1 MKLKYDLVV
10 FDWDGTLMDSEA
22 RIVDC
27 MQRAAADVGVT
38 VPGRAEARDI
48 IGLGLEQAV
57 ARLFPQAD
65 TTRIDEIVDAY
76 RRHWLGDEVEPAR
89 MFAGSHEIVADLH
102 DAGSLLAVATGK
114 SRKGLEKSLAESGL
128 GALFHVTRCADET
141 FSKPHPQMLEEI
153 LTDLDTAPGRAIMVG
168 DTEYDMQM
176 AANAGVPA
184 VGLTHGVHSAERLLT
199 HGAMQCFDDLF
210 SLAHWLREH

>member
-1 MKLKYDLVV
+1 MELLVASAI
-10 FDWDGTLMDSEA
+10 GLMT
-22 RIVDC
+22 
-27 MQRAAADVGVT
+27 AAAVYLILQRRTFPIVVGLTLLSYAVNIFLFSA
-38 VPGRAEARDI
+38 GRLIANKPPI
-48 IGLGLEQAV
+48 ISDADAYTDPL
-57 ARLFPQAD
+57 PQALD
-65 TTRIDEIVDAY
+65 GLIGPTAVMF
-76 RRHWLGDEVEPAR
+76 RRLRPAN
-89 MFAGSHEIVADLH
+89 I
-102 DAGSLLAVATGK
+102 
-114 SRKGLEKSLAESGL
+114 
-128 GALFHVTRCADET
+128 
-141 FSKPHPQMLEEI
+141 EI